1 MSAHSVL
8 TFAEALPPLLR
19 PQTLPGRHLLSM
31 HDLSLG
37 EAEFLHALA
46 LRVKAHPADFRD
58 ALHGRTLAMLFQ
70 KPSLRTRVTFE
81 IGMGQLG
88 GRAIHLGPE
97 EVGLGRRESV
107 KDVARNLSR
116 WVDAIMARVNSH
128 ADVAELAACSHV
140 PVINGLSDFEHPC
153 QALGDLM
160 TLVEH
165 KGTLAGKTLAWVGD
179 GNNVLHS
186 LIYAT
191 TRLGVHMRVA
201 TPPQY
206 LPSAEVLATAIF
218 EGGQVLVTH
227 DPREAVAGAD
237 AVYTD
242 VWTSMGHETQGETR
256 RRIFQPYQVNQA
268 LMEAAGPQA
277 LFMHCLPAHRGEEVT
292 DEVMDSP
299 RSIVYDQAENRLHIQ
314 KAILLALLPEA

>member
-8 TFAEALPPLLR
+8 AFAPTLPPLQR
-19 PQTLPGRHLLSM
+19 PQTLPGRHLLSV

-37 EAEFLHALA
+37 ETEFLLA
-46 LRVKAHPADFRD
+46 LGLRIKAHPADFRD
-58 ALHGRTLAMLFQ
+58 ALHGRTLVTVFQ

-81 IGMGQLG
+81 VGMGQLG
-88 GRAIHLGPE
+88 GRVIHLSPDE
-97 EVGLGRRESV
+97 IGLGRREAI

-116 WVDAIMARVNSH
+116 WVDAIMARVNAHSE
-128 ADVAELAACSHV
+128 VAELARYASV

-160 TLVEH
+160 TLLEH
-165 KGTLAGKTLAWVGD
+165 LGPLAGKTLAWVGD

-186 LIYAT
+186 LIYT
-191 TRLGVHMRVA
+191 CTRLGVRLRIA
-201 TPPQY
+201 TPPHY
-206 LPSAEVLATAIF
+206 LPSADVLATAVF
-218 EGGQVLVTH
+218 EGAQVVVTH

-242 VWTSMGHETQGETR
+242 VWTSMGQEAQAETR
-256 RRIFQPYQVNQA
+256 RRVFQPYQVNEE
-268 LMEAAGPQA
+268 LMEAAGTKA

-292 DEVMDSP
+292 DAVIDSS

-314 KAILLALLPEA
+314 KAILLALLPES